1 MEARHRN
8 PEELLWDSTGVEVLR
23 KSVKM
28 GGCMMALANR
38 TIIGA
43 MAEIYERR
51 SDVLW
56 YVHQPFKRAAHLVD
70 ERGVTQARFEHHPA
84 FMLGLERAPVIID
97 AKSEAYLV
105 DQASKGRVYKDA
117 RYPFAWHY
125 PEMERFYSSMG
136 LEYELHST
144 AEIPH
149 IWILNQQ
156 HLDRYRSAWDSGLT
170 DEDRKSLTDLF
181 AVIPVIPM
189 GVVQDRF
196 GISVDTVNRGIVE
209 GILHADLLHFSLNGT
224 PAPEIVA
231 DERYLPIAQLRVPE
245 RSILPMPTREGV
257 SPGLV
262 FDLNGEALVVLRV
275 NSERDEVLV
284 HGAGHI
290 QKVLPLAVVQY
301 ALKSANNAWR
311 PSEESYLADRA
322 MLAKYNLS
330 IISQAVENRDKL
342 LRDDPSVPERTMR
355 DWKKKY
361 FGASDVISGL
371 LALIGRPD
379 LRGNRTPRISTAN
392 EKLIKKYV
400 RIRYENTAS
409 TTMRHAHKDYA
420 DECHRI
426 HDEIVKQSLSSDE
439 RDRRDPEAPISYE
452 AFTVR
457 CKKYVDWERKLGIR
471 AAYGLEAV
479 GTQWHHDMP
488 PHGSR
493 EFEVVHIDDTPY
505 DAMTIDNE
513 GNPLK
518 RPNICVA
525 YDASKPAVGAMWVGY
540 CDPQTFGVLMV
551 LRDFVRRHGRVPEW
565 VVFDNASYMQTDE
578 IIEFA
583 KVYNVKLLYRGETRD
598 GSPIESSNRA
608 REVEHDM
615 RQDGSTSH
623 LKNAK
628 QFAAMTLP
636 AFRANQTLAEVYEGL
651 ERYFFGEVP
660 SRPHLYTGQTG
671 PEREAALRKKNGS
684 TFMPVKFDADLMIYT
699 SPYVARR
706 KRRISTTDG
715 VRVNYRQY
723 SCPVFANCGPH
734 AVEEVREELFNANLV
749 YVQVDGRYH
758 YAFHD
763 DLRASPS
770 EMTTWEDE
778 QSERE
783 RRRRAGQVRRA
794 ALKLG
799 LRPDV
804 REYQLS
810 EFEKRKAAACARAML
825 ELYSSIG
832 MVCPFLWEA
841 VRNGQM
847 GATIPPVDIV
857 DAGSAGMER
866 STSSS
871 GVQSTPSW
879 AVSAFSADDWGD
891 EVA

>member
-1 MEARHRN
+1 
-8 PEELLWDSTGVEVLR
+8 
-23 KSVKM
+23 
-28 GGCMMALANR
+28 MMALCNR
-38 TIIGA
+38 TIVGA
-43 MAEIYERR
+43 IAEVFERR
-51 SDVLW
+51 SDVLA
-56 YVHQPFKRAAHLVD
+56 YYPQPFRRDVLLVN
-70 ERGVTQARFEHHPA
+70 EKGVTQARFQHQPA
-84 FMLGLERAPVIID
+84 FMLALERAPVIVD
-97 AKSEAYLV
+97 VKSEAYLV
-105 DQASKGRVYKDA
+105 GQASKGRVYKDD

-125 PEMERFYSSMG
+125 PDMERYYRSMG

-149 IWILNQQ
+149 IWIMNQQ
-156 HLDRYRSAWDSGLT
+156 HLDRYRSASDPGLA
-170 DEDRKSLTDLF
+170 DEQRKSLVELF
-181 AVIPVIPM
+181 SVIPVIPM
-189 GVVQDRF
+189 DVVRDRF

-209 GILHADLLHFSLNGT
+209 GILHADLLHFALNGT

-231 DERYLPIAQLRVPE
+231 DERYLPVAQLRVPE
-245 RSILPMPTREGV
+245 RSILPMPARDGV
-257 SPGLV
+257 FPGLV
-262 FDLNGEALVVLRV
+262 FDFDGEALVVIRV

-290 QKVLPLAVVQY
+290 QRVLPLAVVQY
-301 ALKSANNAWR
+301 ALKNSTAAWQ
-311 PSEESYLADRA
+311 PSEESCLADRA
-322 MLAKYNLS
+322 MLTKYKPS
-330 IISQAVENRDKL
+330 IICQAVENRDKL
-342 LRDDPSVPERTMR
+342 LRNDPSVPERTMR
-355 DWKKKY
+355 DWKNKY
-361 FGASDVISGL
+361 FGATDVISGL

-379 LRGNRTPRISTAN
+379 LRGNRTPRVSRAN
-392 EKLIKKYV
+392 EQLIKKYV
-400 RIRYENTAS
+400 RLRYENTAS

-420 DECHRI
+420 EECHRV
-426 HDEIVKQSLSSDE
+426 HEEVVNQSLSADD
-439 RDRRDPEAPISYE
+439 RDRRDPKVPISYE

-457 CKKYVDWERKLGIR
+457 CRNYVDWEKKLGMR
-471 AAYGLEAV
+471 AAYGLGAV
-479 GTQWHHDMP
+479 GTRWHHDMP

-505 DAMTIDNE
+505 DAMTVDND
-513 GNPLK
+513 GTPLK
-518 RPNICVA
+518 RPNICLA
-525 YDASKPAVGAMWVGY
+525 YDATKPAVVAMWVGY

-551 LRDFVRRHGRVPEW
+551 LRDLVRRHGRVPEKIE
-565 VVFDNASYMQTDE
+565 FDNASYMQTE
-578 IIEFA
+578 EVIEFA
-583 KVYNVKLLYRGETRD
+583 RVYDVKLLYRGETRD

-628 QFAAMTLP
+628 KFAGMTLP
-636 AFRANQTLAEVYEGL
+636 AARANQTLAQVYESL

-684 TFMPVKFDADLMIYT
+684 AFMPVKFDPDLMIYT
-699 SPYVARR
+699 SPYVVRR

-723 SCPVFANCGPH
+723 SCPVFAECSPH
-734 AVEEVREELFNANLV
+734 AVEKVREELFNANLV

-763 DLRASPS
+763 DLRACPR

-804 REYQLS
+804 REYQQS
-810 EFEKRKAAACARAML
+810 EFEKRRAAACARAML
-825 ELYSSIG
+825 ELYTSIG
-832 MVCPFLWEA
+832 MVCPYLWEA
-841 VRNGQM
+841 VRSGQM
-847 GATIPPVDIV
+847 GVTRPPVDIV
-857 DAGSAGMER
+857 DADAASHER
-866 STSSS
+866 SSSSS
-871 GVQSTPSW
+871 GGESTPAW

-891 EVA
+891 DVA